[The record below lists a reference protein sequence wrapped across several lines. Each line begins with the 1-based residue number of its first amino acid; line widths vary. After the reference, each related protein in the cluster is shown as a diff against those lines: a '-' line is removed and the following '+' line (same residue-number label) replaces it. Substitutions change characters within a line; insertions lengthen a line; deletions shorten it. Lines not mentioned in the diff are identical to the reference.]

1 VPSGGA
7 RQQQPPAQQPPQQQP
22 PGAQSSGQQAAAPA
36 QAAVC
41 TVPAGMSEY
50 GFRRVCGEGELKA
63 EQLEQI
69 KLGIIRFLSG
79 SELADADKLC
89 HLVVAAADTRFAVA
103 EAADSELKKISR
115 SLEWSCA
122 TLTQPLFLIFLGNL
136 AAKQVCCYMLDFWEK
151 LKVIV

>member
-1 VPSGGA
+1 
-7 RQQQPPAQQPPQQQP
+7 
-22 PGAQSSGQQAAAPA
+22 
-36 QAAVC
+36 
-41 TVPAGMSEY
+41 MSEF

-136 AAKQVCCYMLDFWEK
+136 AAKQVCSNT
-151 LKVIV
+151 